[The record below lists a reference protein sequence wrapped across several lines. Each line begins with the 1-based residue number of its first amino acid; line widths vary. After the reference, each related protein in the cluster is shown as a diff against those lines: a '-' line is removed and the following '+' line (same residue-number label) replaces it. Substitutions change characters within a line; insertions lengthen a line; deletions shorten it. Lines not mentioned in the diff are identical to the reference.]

1 MKSFLSE
8 AIYFQIAQISHRAQ
22 KLQHK
27 SVQELDPSCAVDQ
40 VCLEIG
46 KKCWEWTFIFLY
58 VRVTS

>member
-8 AIYFQIAQISHRAQ
+8 VINFQIAQISYRSQ
-22 KLQHK
+22 TLQHK
-27 SVQELDPSCAVDQ
+27 SVQGLDPSCAVDQ
-40 VCLEIG
+40 VCLEIA